1 MSKANFLIL
10 VIFFTINILKLEIPL
25 GKSKKLKSFNLLK
38 YLKSYKIC
46 KSYCIFSKNGN
57 YLMNIGNQTINPSK
71 IICIGTNYMDHIEET
86 GLDVPKEPV
95 LFPKTL
101 NCLISNNDPIIY
113 PRFLYNQRKYNRV
126 DYEVELA
133 FIIKDRCKYVPKED
147 VYNHILGYTV
157 FNDITARK
165 MQAKDIVSKLP
176 WFRSKSFDTFGPIGP
191 RIVDTDEIKDPH
203 NLNIN
208 LKLNGEIKQSSN
220 TKHLLFKIPEL
231 LEYISTILTLEP
243 GDIIA
248 TGTPSGIGSMQ
259 PGDLIEATIEKI
271 GTLVNNVVMEGE

>member
-1 MSKANFLIL
+1 MR
-10 VIFFTINILKLEIPL
+10 
-25 GKSKKLKSFNLLK
+25 
-38 YLKSYKIC
+38 
-46 KSYCIFSKNGN
+46 
-57 YLMNIGNQTINPSK
+57 IGTHTINPTK

-101 NCLISNNDPIIY
+101 NCLISDNESIIY
-113 PRFLYNQRKYNRV
+113 PKFLFNQRKYNRV

-133 FIIKDRCKYVPKED
+133 FIIKDKCKHVPMD
-147 VYNHILGYTV
+147 DTFNHILGYTV

-191 RIVDTDEIKDPH
+191 RIAPTDEIKDPH
-203 NLNIN
+203 NLNIE
-208 LKLNGEIKQSSN
+208 LKLNGETKQFSN
-220 TKHLLFKIPEL
+220 TKNLLFKIPKL
-231 LEYISTILTLEP
+231 MEYITTMFTLEP

-248 TGTPSGIGSMQ
+248 TGTPSGIGSIQ

-271 GTLVNNVVMEGE
+271 GTLTNKVVMEGE

>member
-1 MSKANFLIL
+1 M
-10 VIFFTINILKLEIPL
+10 KL
-25 GKSKKLKSFNLLK
+25 
-38 YLKSYKIC
+38 
-46 KSYCIFSKNGN
+46 GN
-57 YLMNIGNQTINPSK
+57 HSINPTK

-113 PRFLYNQRKYNRV
+113 PKFLFNQRKYNRV

-133 FIIKDRCKYVPKED
+133 FIIKDKCKYVPKNE

-157 FNDITARK
+157 FNDVTARK

-191 RIVDTDEIKDPH
+191 KIVNTDEIKDPH
-203 NLNIN
+203 NLKIDLN
-208 LKLNGEIKQSSN
+208 LNGVIKQSSN
-220 TKHLLFKIPEL
+220 TKHLLFKIPKL
-231 LEYISTILTLEP
+231 VEYISTFFTLEA
-243 GDIIA
+243 GDIVA
-248 TGTPSGIGSMQ
+248 TGTPSGIGPIQ
-259 PGDLIEATIEKI
+259 PGDIIEATIEKI
-271 GTLVNNVVMEGE
+271 GTLTNRVVLEGE

>member
-1 MSKANFLIL
+1 MR
-10 VIFFTINILKLEIPL
+10 
-25 GKSKKLKSFNLLK
+25 
-38 YLKSYKIC
+38 
-46 KSYCIFSKNGN
+46 
-57 YLMNIGNQTINPSK
+57 IGIHTINPTK

-101 NCLISNNDPIIY
+101 NCLISDNESIIY
-113 PRFLYNQRKYNRV
+113 PKFLFNQRKYNRV

-133 FIIKDRCKYVPKED
+133 FIIKDKCKYVPLDD

-165 MQAKDIVSKLP
+165 MQAKDIISKLP

-191 RIVDTDEIKDPH
+191 RIVDTNEIKDPH
-203 NLNIN
+203 NLNIE
-208 LKLNGEIKQSSN
+208 LKLNGEVKQYSN
-220 TKHLLFKIPEL
+220 TKHLLFKIPKL
-231 LEYISTILTLEP
+231 MEYISTMFTLEP

-248 TGTPSGIGSMQ
+248 TGTPSGIGPVQ
-259 PGDLIEATIEKI
+259 PGDIIEATIEKI
-271 GTLVNNVVMEGE
+271 GTLTNKVILEGE

>member
-1 MSKANFLIL
+1 M
-10 VIFFTINILKLEIPL
+10 KLGEH
-25 GKSKKLKSFNLLK
+25 
-38 YLKSYKIC
+38 
-46 KSYCIFSKNGN
+46 
-57 YLMNIGNQTINPSK
+57 TINPTK

-101 NCLISNNDPIIY
+101 NCLISNKEPIVY
-113 PRFLYNQRKYNRV
+113 PKFLYNQRKYNRV

-133 FIIKDRCKYVPKED
+133 FIIKDKCKDIPENEAYS
-147 VYNHILGYTV
+147 HILGYTV

-165 MQAKDIVSKLP
+165 MQVKDIVSKLP

-203 NLNIN
+203 NLNIE
-208 LKLNGEIKQSSN
+208 LRLNEEIKQLSN
-220 TKHLLFKIPEL
+220 TKHLLFKVPKL
-231 LEYISTILTLEP
+231 LEYITMLFTLEP

-248 TGTPSGIGSMQ
+248 TGTPSGIGPIQ
-259 PGDLIEATIEKI
+259 PGDIIEATIEKI
-271 GTLVNNVVMEGE
+271 GTLTNNVVLEGE